1 MAVASDNFF
10 RHIDDFF
17 NYRQDIYEISPQTV
31 KSNRVDLDLFKNFI
45 CSQNVKTIDGPA
57 VINYQY
63 YLKKQRQNCGASIN
77 RKIFALRSYGNFLK
91 LYDVSCAD
99 ALPFYDVLKIRQGYR
114 KRPNALTSQQISL
127 LFKAIDIY
135 PPATARHERAGTILG
150 IRDYAVYALMYQ
162 LGLRVGE
169 VHDLNLSSLDLNKNK
184 ISVIGKGRK
193 PRTLHVNDE
202 LIEILCQYLAVRER
216 FLNSWLTPAL
226 FVSKK
231 GNRLAIRTMEDNLK
245 NILLQTDFHVPFNV
259 SCHTL
264 RHSMA
269 SHLNDK
275 DVDILIIQSI
285 LGHSS
290 TRSVEPY
297 IHPSQDRIR
306 NAMEKLPGVKFVKEL
321 LRKGELNLSFQ
332 SSRRN
337 CYGGVGK
344 AFRPK
349 RE

>member
-1 MAVASDNFF
+1 
-10 RHIDDFF
+10 
-17 NYRQDIYEISPQTV
+17 
-31 KSNRVDLDLFKNFI
+31 
-45 CSQNVKTIDGPA
+45 
-57 VINYQY
+57 
-63 YLKKQRQNCGASIN
+63 
-77 RKIFALRSYGNFLK
+77 
-91 LYDVSCAD
+91 
-99 ALPFYDVLKIRQGYR
+99 
-114 KRPNALTSQQISL
+114 
-127 LFKAIDIY
+127 
-135 PPATARHERAGTILG
+135 
-150 IRDYAVYALMYQ
+150 MYQ

-184 ISVIGKGRK
+184 ISVIGKGGK
-193 PRTLHVNDE
+193 PRTLYVNDE
-202 LIEILCQYLAVRER
+202 LIETLCQYLAVRER

-245 NILLQTDFHVPFNV
+245 KLLVYVPFETPFNV

-264 RHSMA
+264 RHTMA

-290 TRSVEPY
+290 TRSTEPY

-306 NAMEKLPGVKFVKEL
+306 KAMEKLPGIKFVKEL
-321 LRKGELNLSFQ
+321 IRKGELNLSFQ
-332 SSRRN
+332 
-337 CYGGVGK
+337 K
-344 AFRPK
+344 PFKPK